1 MDLQLRDSVA
11 RQLEYMAGKF
21 PDHVA
26 YSFPDERVKFTFR
39 QTENEVNRAAKALL
53 ASGMKKG
60 DHIAVWSTNCAH
72 WIIVLLAAAKIGAPF
87 VPINSN
93 YTAKELEYI
102 IGKSRPKMIFC
113 MSEYRKKSTREQLEN
128 CSAAA
133 GIPWVHIGSAHPHAY
148 CPVWDEFLTRGEAI
162 SDEVLAETA
171 AQVTGDD
178 IYSIQFTSGTTA
190 MPKGALLCQNAVLH
204 TTQAYAQC
212 MHLTETDVMAIPLP
226 LFHVYGNV
234 LTALSPVVD
243 GACSVYQTAFSVEPF
258 LKLLESERC
267 TAVNGVPTMY
277 MAMISHPDFPK
288 YDLSRLVKGAMGG
301 AYCPMAQAEEFE
313 RRMHMKLSIGFGM
326 SECASLC
333 TFSDID
339 APIEQRLGS
348 VGVPLEGVEIK
359 IGELTSEGQG
369 EMLVRGYCVMKG
381 YYDSPEETAAA
392 LSEDGWL
399 HTGDVCTIDETGAVQ
414 VTGRLK
420 DIIIRGG
427 ENITPGE
434 IEGVLLTM
442 DAVQDVRC
450 VGVRDETYGEEI
462 AAFII
467 PRGGMEICPDEVR
480 QYVKERMAFF
490 KIPRYV
496 FTIDAFPI
504 NGAGKVMN
512 SKLRK
517 KAEAL
522 VNGKEA

>member
-1 MDLQLRDSVA
+1 MSR
-11 RQLEYMAGKF
+11 
-21 PDHVA
+21 
-26 YSFPDERVKFTFR
+26 
-39 QTENEVNRAAKALL
+39 
-53 ASGMKKG
+53 
-60 DHIAVWSTNCAH
+60 
-72 WIIVLLAAAKIGAPF
+72 
-87 VPINSN
+87 
-93 YTAKELEYI
+93 
-102 IGKSRPKMIFC
+102 RPK
-113 MSEYRKKSTREQLEN
+113 
-128 CSAAA
+128 
-133 GIPWVHIGSAHPHAY
+133 
-148 CPVWDEFLTRGEAI
+148 
-162 SDEVLAETA
+162 
-171 AQVTGDD
+171 
-178 IYSIQFTSGTTA
+178 
-190 MPKGALLCQNAVLH
+190 
-204 TTQAYAQC
+204 
-212 MHLTETDVMAIPLP
+212 
-226 LFHVYGNV
+226 
-234 LTALSPVVD
+234 
-243 GACSVYQTAFSVEPF
+243 
-258 LKLLESERC
+258 
-267 TAVNGVPTMY
+267 
-277 MAMISHPDFPK
+277 
-288 YDLSRLVKGAMGG
+288 
-301 AYCPMAQAEEFE
+301 EEFE
-313 RRMHMKLSIGFGM
+313 KKLNIKLSIGFGM

-339 APIEQRLGS
+339 APIKQRLGS

-392 LSEDGWL
+392 LDDDGWL
-399 HTGDVCTIDETGAVQ
+399 HTGDVCMIDDTGAVQ

-434 IEGVLLTM
+434 IEGVLLAM
-442 DAVQDVRC
+442 DEVRDVRC

-467 PRGGMEICPDEVR
+467 PKDGVEICPDAVR

-522 VNGKEA
+522 VNGKES